1 MGSSGRRRCDLSA
14 VREATDRKHGRGGGR
29 CARSRRG
36 GICEKVGRG
45 WTTGPPMSPAEIIQA
60 ERRELARLW
69 RECHVTMCFCEHCG
83 RDEWAA
89 VDGDDVICLR
99 CAKLRIESMAEARS
113 EE

>member
-1 MGSSGRRRCDLSA
+1 
-14 VREATDRKHGRGGGR
+14 
-29 CARSRRG
+29 
-36 GICEKVGRG
+36 
-45 WTTGPPMSPAEIIQA
+45 MSPAEIIQA

-99 CAKLRIESMAEARS
+99 CAKLRIESMAEAADDVRGRAAGES
-113 EE
+113 AKKLAGAGPQDHP